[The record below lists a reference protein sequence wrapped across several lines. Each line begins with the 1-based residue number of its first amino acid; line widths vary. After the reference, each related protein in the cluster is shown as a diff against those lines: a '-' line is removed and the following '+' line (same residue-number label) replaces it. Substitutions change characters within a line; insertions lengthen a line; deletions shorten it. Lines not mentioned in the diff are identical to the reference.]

1 MSSNARWHQLPAGQS
16 IRTRLL
22 ALLLGLTTASVLI
35 IGSLGV
41 NSVWRMGRNAQR
53 ISVEALGSQAE
64 EYLRQVTVGGARAS
78 DLTLRQVQRDAE
90 TVAQYAADV
99 FERPNAFRGEAYWL
113 AADHM
118 FMGPEGQ
125 YLNDEA
131 DVSSAF
137 VPNTVEMD
145 DQVARVLELGAY
157 LDFVFASTYESDP
170 NTVAIYLGTEL
181 DTTQYYPN
189 ISLGTLVPPDFQVTQ
204 RPWYVD
210 ATPGNNP
217 GQGVVWSPVYVD
229 ATGKGLMVTAAAPVY
244 AGNDGFVGV
253 VGVDVTLE
261 DISANV
267 EAVRLLG
274 SGYSFLVDDTQHAVA
289 LPQQGYQDIL
299 GRLPEADEVGTDL
312 SKATTPFAP
321 VLDRMMN
328 GATGFETLEVGGREL
343 FVAYAPLES
352 VGWSMANVV
361 DAETVLQA
369 VGGLEEEM
377 ETSTTSLILRR
388 ILPVG
393 AGILAIVG
401 VIGILLTNRLTDPV
415 KRLAMAARQIGAG
428 HWDAP
433 LPQPSKDEIGV
444 LTQAFASMTGQLREL
459 LMGLEERVAER
470 TYALEQ
476 RSVYLE
482 ASAQVAR
489 DAAGIRDVGQLLDTT
504 VRLISERFGFYHAG
518 IFLMDDAGECAVL
531 RAASSEG
538 GQQMLARRH
547 MLEVGTGIVGY
558 VAATGEHRVAL
569 DVGEDAVFF
578 DNPDLPETRSEMALP
593 LKVRARLIGVLDVQ
607 SREAAAFT
615 QEDVAVLQTM
625 ADQVAL
631 AIDNARLLEQTDERL
646 RELDALLGRYGRQ
659 GWRRL
664 VLERPQWGY
673 TYDGLEVAP
682 GDASK
687 GAEADP
693 QLTVPLRVRDEVI
706 GRLNV
711 LLGDHPLTPETTA
724 VAQAVAEQA
733 SQALENARLFQEA
746 QRALRETEALYRASQ
761 AIGASSSAEDVGK
774 ALMNFAATSGVDAA
788 RLMFIEYDE
797 RGAPSQIEMREGW
810 TADDKPIQSYGMRLA
825 LADYPLAH
833 LLDPYEPVIVED
845 VLADPRTSDMKR
857 TLGTE
862 ISDLRSFIIVPIGV
876 GENCIGMILAGRN
889 EPSTFP
895 EGFVRGYETLTGQ
908 AAIALES
915 MHLLEETRYRAE
927 RERLVSKVTAR
938 MRETLDL
945 ETVLMTAAQE
955 IRQELD
961 LPEVVVRLAHQPV
974 NRSDG
979 DSGEKVE
986 LVSRG
991 LGRQWSSDGGSDA

>member
-1 MSSNARWHQLPAGQS
+1 MSSSTRWHQLPARQS

-53 ISVEALGSQAE
+53 ISVEALQSQAE
-64 EYLRQVTVGGARAS
+64 EYLRQVTVGGAQAS
-78 DLTLRQVQRDAE
+78 DLTLRQVQRDAAS
-90 TVAQYAADV
+90 VAQYAADV
-99 FERPNAFRGEAYWL
+99 FERPGAFQGEAYWR

-157 LDFVFASTYESDP
+157 LDFVFASIYESDP
-170 NTVAIYLGTEL
+170 NTVAIYLGTEQN
-181 DTTQYYPN
+181 TTQYHPN

-204 RPWYVD
+204 RPWYLD
-210 ATPGNNP
+210 ASPGNNP

-244 AGNDGFVGV
+244 AEGGGFVGV

-289 LPQQGYQDIL
+289 LPEQGYQDIL
-299 GRLPEADEVGTDL
+299 GRLPEPDEVGTDL
-312 SKATTPFAP
+312 GKATHPFAS
-321 VLDRMMN
+321 VLDRMMD
-328 GATGFETLEVGGREL
+328 GATGFETLEIGGREL

-352 VGWSMANVV
+352 VGWSMANVM

-377 ETSTTSLILRR
+377 ETSTASLILRR

-393 AGILAIVG
+393 AGILVVVG

-433 LPQPSKDEIGV
+433 LPQPSNDEIGV

-470 TYALEQ
+470 TYALER

-489 DAAGIRDVGQLLDTT
+489 NAAGIRDVGQLLDTT

-518 IFLMDDAGECAVL
+518 IFLMDEVGECAVL

-547 MLEVGTGIVGY
+547 TLQVGIGIVGH

-578 DNPDLPETRSEMALP
+578 DNPDLPATRSEMALP
-593 LKVRARLIGVLDVQ
+593 LKVRSQLIGVLDVQ

-646 RELDALLGRYGRQ
+646 RELDALLGRYGRE

-664 VLERPQWGY
+664 ALERPLWGY
-673 TYDGLEVAP
+673 TYDGLDVTP
-682 GDASK
+682 RDAGNSA
-687 GAEADP
+687 GVDP
-693 QLTVPLRVRDEVI
+693 QLTVPLRVRNEVI

-711 LLGDHPLTPETTA
+711 VLGDQSLTPDITA

-746 QRALRETEALYRASQ
+746 QSALRETEALYRASQ
-761 AIGASSSAEDVGK
+761 AIGASASVEDVGK
-774 ALMNFAATSGVDAA
+774 ALMNFAATSDVDAA
-788 RLMFIEYDE
+788 RMLLIEYDE
-797 RGAPSQIEMREGW
+797 KGAPAQIEMREGW
-810 TADDKPIQSYGMRLA
+810 TVDGQPVQSYGTRLA
-825 LADYPLAH
+825 LADYPLAY
-833 LLDPYEPVIVED
+833 LLDPHEPVIVED
-845 VLADPRTSDMKR
+845 VLGDPRTSDMKR
-857 TLGTE
+857 ALVTETLG
-862 ISDLRSFIIVPIGV
+862 LRSFIMVPIGV
-876 GENCIGMILAGRN
+876 GEHCIGMIFAGRN
-889 EPSTFP
+889 EPSPFP
-895 EGFVRGYETLTGQ
+895 EGFVRGYETLAGQ

-915 MHLLEETRYRAE
+915 MRLLEETRYRAE
-927 RERLVSKVTAR
+927 RERLVSRVTAR

-955 IRQELD
+955 IRQELA
-961 LPEVVVRLAHQPV
+961 LPAVVVRLAHQPV

-979 DSGEKVE
+979 DPGEEVE
-986 LVSRG
+986 LVGRG
-991 LGRQWSSDGGSDA
+991 LGREWSSDGGSDA